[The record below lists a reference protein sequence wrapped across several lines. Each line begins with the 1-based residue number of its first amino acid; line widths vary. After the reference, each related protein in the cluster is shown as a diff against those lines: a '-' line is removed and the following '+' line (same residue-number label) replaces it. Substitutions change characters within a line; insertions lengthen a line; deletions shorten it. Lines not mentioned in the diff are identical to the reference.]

1 MTKSILFGALVV
13 VDVVCMLSSLKPSA
27 VHGYPEGNLVY
38 YVHNC
43 CNGLVACNPPPW
55 FIITIS
61 VIVTIIIIVTIN
73 IITNALARSG
83 GWVTCNPPPMS
94 PMPLIQP
101 CLNPHSSRQSTMR
114 MRMIV
119 KKMTLKIDLTQRE
132 AGIVWSTTVLVP
144 SCQSEQL
151 KKKPPH
157 VCVWSYWIVCF
168 SGSVALAMFTT
179 NCTKPLDLLPVNG
192 QNWPNL
198 YFYSPILIAAGIS
211 LLKKTPTKGSIT
223 ETSIPTNQPWDPARP
238 SYLRLFVLLFGVGL
252 PHRRDDISYFT
263 AHCTDVALHKTYLA
277 KILTSGFIY
286 LYYEGVECLG
296 FEPIDRHCQKR

>member
-1 MTKSILFGALVV
+1 
-13 VDVVCMLSSLKPSA
+13 
-27 VHGYPEGNLVY
+27 
-38 YVHNC
+38 
-43 CNGLVACNPPPW
+43 
-55 FIITIS
+55 
-61 VIVTIIIIVTIN
+61 
-73 IITNALARSG
+73 
-83 GWVTCNPPPMS
+83 
-94 PMPLIQP
+94 MPLIQP

-211 LLKKTPTKGSIT
+211 LLKMTPTKGSQKLP
-223 ETSIPTNQPWDPARP
+223 SRP
-238 SYLRLFVLLFGVGL
+238 INHQILDVLHICAFLSCFLGSGCLTAGTIFHISLHTALMSLCTRLTWSRSWHQVSSTY
-252 PHRRDDISYFT
+252 IMK
-263 AHCTDVALHKTYLA
+263 ALNA
-277 KILTSGFIY
+277 
-286 LYYEGVECLG
+286 
-296 FEPIDRHCQKR
+296 